1 MVISDDPRF
10 LFVHIPKTAGKSIA
24 YALNRPKHPYC
35 LIGTKHEGVESFAA
49 RIGEDVFRSFYSF
62 SVVRH
67 PLERLLS
74 HYSYLKTK
82 PHKVPELAGVSS
94 IECYLELIESRDES
108 VIRLRGVLPQNC
120 YLKLGS
126 VPIAVNQVL
135 RFENLNSEF
144 RRLCARLGLPKQ
156 ELGVHNK
163 SERQSI
169 KEFDRV
175 KRFVEDY
182 YRADFELFGY

>member
-1 MVISDDPRF
+1 M
-10 LFVHIPKTAGKSIA
+10 HIPKTAGKSIA
-24 YALNRPKHPYC
+24 YALNRSKHPYC
-35 LIGTKHEGVESFAA
+35 LNGTKHEGVESFVA
-49 RIGEDVFRSFYSF
+49 RVSEDVFRSFYSF

-67 PLERLLS
+67 PLERFLS
-74 HYSYLKTK
+74 HYFYLKTK
-82 PHKVPELAGVSS
+82 PHKFPEMAGASS
-94 IECYLELIESRDES
+94 IECYIQLIESGDES
-108 VIRLRGVLPQNC
+108 VIRKPERVLPQNC

-135 RFENLNSEF
+135 RFEELNSEF
-144 RRLCARLGLPKQ
+144 PRLCARLGLPKL

-175 KRFVEDY
+175 KRFVENY